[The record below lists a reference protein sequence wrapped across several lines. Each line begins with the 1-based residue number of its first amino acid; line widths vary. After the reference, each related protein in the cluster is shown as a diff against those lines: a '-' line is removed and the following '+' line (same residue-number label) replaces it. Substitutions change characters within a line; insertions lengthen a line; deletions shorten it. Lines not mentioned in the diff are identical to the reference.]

1 MIGIN
6 NRWL

>member
-1 MIGIN
+1 LIN